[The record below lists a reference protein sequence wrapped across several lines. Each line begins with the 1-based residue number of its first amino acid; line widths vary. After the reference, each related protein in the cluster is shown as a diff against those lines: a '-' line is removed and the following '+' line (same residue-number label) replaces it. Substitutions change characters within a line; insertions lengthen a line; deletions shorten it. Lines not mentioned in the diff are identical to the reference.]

1 MYTTIQEWSN
11 FQMPRYKITVEYNRS
26 DTTSKENLRVEP
38 LCIEAES
45 LAEAM
50 TSQQVAEAINRL
62 DKKMVDKQVDSWPAE
77 VAAEAVASLAS
88 LYNVQVCG
96 EIDES

>member
-1 MYTTIQEWSN
+1 
-11 FQMPRYKITVEYNRS
+11 MPRYKITVEYNRS
-26 DTTSKENLRVEP
+26 DTTSKEKLRGET
-38 LCIEAES
+38 LFIEAES
-45 LAEAM
+45 LAEAI

-62 DKKMVDKQVDSWPAE
+62 DKKMVDKQVDSWPPE